1 MLEEILDIRNVQRA
15 FRQVTANKG
24 AGGIDGMQTDE
35 LRDYLNANWQALR
48 SDILAGHY
56 RPNAVRKVDIPKN
69 SGGKRMLG
77 IPTVIDRLIQ
87 QSISQWLS
95 PKYEGDFSCGSYGF
109 RPNRNARQAVL
120 KAQEYLNTGYTWIV
134 ELDLDKFFD
143 RVNHDKLMYLLS
155 LKIKDKR
162 TLKLIGLYLNA
173 GIMENGLV
181 SPRKEGMP
189 QGGPLSPLLSNVI
202 LHELDA
208 KLEARGH
215 RFVRYA
221 DDCSIYLR
229 SRKSAHRVMAG
240 ISVYLEDGLKLKVN
254 RMKSKVSRPSQSN
267 LLGFSFYGSKAGWKM
282 RISSKSLIAIKDK
295 IREQTK
301 RNQPVQLYQ
310 RISKLKEIIHG
321 WVNYFSIAN
330 AKGYMVKLDE
340 LMRTRLRIVLWKQ
353 WKSIKGRAR
362 NLMKMGLVK
371 SRAYQLANTRKGYC
385 KTANS
390 PTLLTTLDK
399 KFFLRLGLDGF
410 GNYYYWKTTHQT
422 KLF

>member
-15 FRQVTANKG
+15 FKQVTANKG

-48 SDILAGHY
+48 SDILTGDY
-56 RPNAVRKVDIPKN
+56 RPYAVRKVEIPK
-69 SGGKRMLG
+69 GGGGMRMLG

-95 PKYEGDFSCGSYGF
+95 SKFESDFSANSYGF
-109 RPNRNARQAVL
+109 RPGRNAHQAVL
-120 KAQEYLNTGYTWIV
+120 KAHDYLNAGYTWIV

-143 RVNHDKLMYLLS
+143 RVNHDKLMHLLS
-155 LKIKDKR
+155 VKIKDKR
-162 TLKLIGLYLNA
+162 TLKLIRLYLNA

-181 SPRKEGMP
+181 SPRKEGTP
-189 QGGPLSPLLSNVI
+189 QGSPLSPLLSNVL
-202 LHELDA
+202 LHELDG
-208 KLEARGH
+208 KLEERGH

-229 SRKSAHRVMAG
+229 SRKSAQRVMAG

-254 RMKSKVSRPSQSN
+254 RMKSKISRPSQSS
-267 LLGFSFYGSKAGWKM
+267 LLGFSFYGSKEGWKM
-282 RISSKSLIAIKDK
+282 RILSKSLRAIKEK
-295 IREQTK
+295 ISEQTK
-301 RNQPVQLYQ
+301 GSQSVPLRERVL
-310 RISKLKEIIHG
+310 KLKEIIHG
-321 WVNYFSIAN
+321 WVNYFCIAE
-330 AKGYMVKLDE
+330 ARGHMLRLDE

-353 WKSIKGRAR
+353 WKSITGRAR
-362 NLMKMGLVK
+362 NLMKMGVVK

-385 KTANS
+385 RTAHS
-390 PTLLTTLDK
+390 PTLLTILDK
-399 KFFLRLGLDGF
+399 KFFISLGLDGF
-410 GNYYYWKTTHQT
+410 ANYYYWKTTHQT